1 MRSHLPAIPSHSLNS
16 TCADYAFTY
25 TFTCYRNEKVV
36 RPEWIVDSI
45 KAGKLLPVREYML
58 YQGHQAAQSLLSS
71 KTDTDA
77 VTSDVGQPA
86 KSTND
91 SDISSLTSGVT
102 TLKEQRTNL
111 PPEKSLEVPSKGAD
125 TAQAIP
131 KAGDPNFVSDFYKN
145 SRLHYLSTWGAEL
158 KEFTSK
164 LIKARLAQGAVRP
177 KQTPVPRLH
186 GRVIMHIDM
195 DSFFVSVTLRDKP
208 HLRGKPIAVCH
219 AGKGNSVDMEGGLY

>member
-1 MRSHLPAIPSHSLNS
+1 MANLPAIPSHSLNS
-16 TCADYAFTY
+16 ACADYAFISTC
-25 TFTCYRNEKVV
+25 TCYRNEKVV
-36 RPEWIVDSI
+36 RPEWIVNSI

-77 VTSDVGQPA
+77 VKADIGQPA

-91 SDISSLTSGVT
+91 SDIT

-164 LIKARLAQGAVRP
+164 LIKARLAQGAVKP
-177 KQTPVPRLH
+177 KQTPMPRLH